1 MAEAKTAG
9 RSAAGDTES
18 SATTSSATKTDEPTL
33 HSAGEATRE
42 RGEQLA
48 SQAREGVR
56 QATAATASAA
66 GADAALRSGSAMTQG
81 VQDITTAWA
90 SYAQE
95 VMRQT
100 AEASRAMM
108 NCRSLPEMLEVQAR
122 LLRGNLQAF
131 LDQSTKIADIAGRIA
146 SRPFEAMRAGGGDQP
161 RR

>member
-1 MAEAKTAG
+1 MAEAKSAG
-9 RSAAGDTES
+9 RSAAAETES
-18 SATTSSATKTDEPTL
+18 AAATSSGTKTDEPTL
-33 HSAGEATRE
+33 HSAGEVTRE
-42 RGEQLA
+42 QGEQLA

-56 QATAATASAA
+56 QATAATAA

-108 NCRSLPEMLEVQAR
+108 SCRSLPEMLEVQAR